1 MSVCHCVIWEL
12 TGGDPRLH
20 QQAYSGHPSIVYQE
34 NPEGSSSKAYIK
46 SEQEDPQS
54 GESLPF
60 SCLR

>member
-20 QQAYSGHPSIVYQE
+20 QQAYSGHPSIGNQRGAA
-34 NPEGSSSKAYIK
+34 GSSSKAYIK
-46 SEQEDPQS
+46 SEQEDPQY
-54 GESLPF
+54 GESLSL